1 MRMHLFGNKHGR
13 GELKKSLIEQTNMK
27 EGFTMNHLFSPYKIK
42 GLELKNR
49 VVMPPMCQ
57 YSVTNKDGI
66 ATEWHYLHYV
76 SRAIGGAGFIII
88 EMTDVE
94 PDGRITDFDLG
105 LWSDEHIPALARI
118 VEACHQ
124 YGAKVGIQIAHA
136 GRKAEDA
143 DVPFAPSPIP
153 FNNEFKTP
161 RELSTDEVKQMVEKF
176 RMSVQRAVKA
186 GVDAI
191 ELHGAHGY
199 LIHQFHSPL
208 TNQRTDEYGKD
219 LTKFG
224 KEVIRAAKSVMPA
237 DMPLIMRVS
246 AREYV
251 EGGYGIK
258 ESVAFCREY
267 QQTGVDMFHV
277 SAGGE
282 GQIAAEGKPGTHVA
296 YQVPLAREIK
306 QTLETPII
314 AVGRLDE
321 PVLADAVIGNEEAD
335 LVAVG
340 RGMLRNPYWTLEA
353 SVKLNKETQVPK
365 QYILGFPR
373 K

>member
-1 MRMHLFGNKHGR
+1 MEHLF
-13 GELKKSLIEQTNMK
+13 T
-27 EGFTMNHLFSPYKIK
+27 PYKIK

-66 ATEWHYLHYV
+66 ATDWHFVHYV
-76 SRAIGGAGFIII
+76 SRAIGGASFIII

-94 PDGRITDFDLG
+94 PDGRISDYDLG
-105 LWSDEHIPALARI
+105 LWSDDQIPAIARI

-124 YGAKVGIQIAHA
+124 HGAKVGIQIAHA

-143 DVPFAPSPIP
+143 DEPVAPSAIP
-153 FNNEFKTP
+153 FDENSKTP
-161 RELSTDEVKQMVEKF
+161 RELSTDEVKEMVEKF
-176 RMSVQRAVKA
+176 RRAVQLAVKA

-199 LIHQFHSPL
+199 LIHEFQSAY
-208 TNQRTDEYGKD
+208 TNKRTDEYGKD

-224 KEVIRAAKSVMPA
+224 KEVVEAAKGEMPE
-237 DMPLIMRVS
+237 DMPLIMRIS
-246 AREYV
+246 AKEYV
-251 EGGYGIK
+251 EGGYGIE
-258 ESVAFCREY
+258 ESIEFSNVY
-267 QQTGVDMFHV
+267 QAAGVDMFHI

-282 GQIAAEGKPGTHVA
+282 GPIAAHGKPGTHVA

-306 QTLETPII
+306 HALNVPVI

-321 PVLADAVIGNEEAD
+321 PELANAVIGNEDAG

-340 RGMLRNPYWTLEA
+340 RGMLRNPYWALEA
-353 SVKLNKETQVPK
+353 AAKLKKETAIPK
-365 QYILGFPR
+365 QYQVSFP

>member
-1 MRMHLFGNKHGR
+1 MEHLFTPFQ
-13 GELKKSLIEQTNMK
+13 L
-27 EGFTMNHLFSPYKIK
+27 K
-42 GLELKNR
+42 GLSLKNR

-57 YSVTNKDGI
+57 YSVSAKDGI
-66 ATEWHYLHYV
+66 ANDWHYLHYV
-76 SRAIGGAGFIII
+76 NRAIGGTGLIII

-94 PDGRITDFDLG
+94 PDGRITDYDLG
-105 LWSDEHIPALARI
+105 LWSDDQIPALARI

-143 DVPFAPSPIP
+143 DVPVAPSAIP
-153 FNNEFKTP
+153 FDEHSKTP
-161 RELSTDEVKQMVEKF
+161 RALSTQEVKDMVEKF
-176 RMSVQRAVKA
+176 RIAVRRAVKA
-186 GVDAI
+186 GVDTI

-208 TNQRTDEYGKD
+208 TNKRSDEYGAD

-224 KEVIRAAKSVMPA
+224 KEIIQAAKSEMPE
-237 DMPLIMRVS
+237 DMPLIMRIS

-251 EGGYGIK
+251 ENGYGIK
-258 ESVAFCREY
+258 ESIEFSKEY
-267 QQTGVDMFHV
+267 QKAGVDMFHI

-282 GQIAAEGKPGTHVA
+282 GQIAAAGRPGTHVA
-296 YQVPLAREIK
+296 YQVPLAREIR
-306 QTLETPII
+306 QALDVPVI

-321 PVLADAVIGNEEAD
+321 PSLANAVIGNEDAD

-340 RGMLRNPYWTLEA
+340 RGMLRNPHWTLEA
-353 SVKLNKETQVPK
+353 ATALRKEIELPK
-365 QYILGFPR
+365 QYALGFPR
-373 K
+373 IK